1 MRVNRHDGGGGQFE
15 VTRPRQ
21 VRSVGCGARGVGCVT
36 RVLGFLVAVAGLN
49 RIRTRTMFG
58 ILTTEDVVI
67 GVLMLAGGIVA
78 VFTGSR
84 LSRFG
89 RRHTARL
96 VKDAGALEPQS
107 YILYL
112 RPFDLDDEL
121 YRIKPV
127 PVLNPIRRMHTP
139 HSRTWEEHMVWH
151 LRFKLGPVVA
161 VGRPG
166 ERLPLA
172 GARRFYLPLNDWK
185 PTVSD
190 AIRKA
195 RLVVLATGTS
205 EGTLWEFTEVVR
217 LLPPERLLVTVF
229 TDEPEYDRFRAA
241 ARAAFAARA
250 AELQGEEARRLAT
263 FRWPAYPPL
272 KKPDALTRV
281 AGTRGYIVFGRD
293 WTPEFVRIDP
303 SAVRALT
310 LAGRNHAMTRRQ
322 VNPLMRRIK
331 RGLAQAP
338 APTVIPAPPP
348 YAPDVAPGST
358 EQGLVVSGPPSRTAP
373 APTPPGPPPPA
384 TDGPTVPPPPGA
396 AAPPRRT
403 STPPPGAGSRRG
415 RTRRC
420 RGRGTP

>member
-1 MRVNRHDGGGGQFE
+1 MQVNRHDGGE
-15 VTRPRQ
+15 EKLKVTTPRQ

-36 RVLGFLVAVAGLN
+36 RIVGFLVAVGGLN

-58 ILTTEDVVI
+58 ILEAQDVGI
-67 GVLMLAGGIVA
+67 GVLMIAGGIAA
-78 VFTGSR
+78 VFAGTR

-89 RRHTARL
+89 RRHTTRL

-127 PVLNPIRRMHTP
+127 PALNPIRRLHTP
-139 HSRTWEEHMVWH
+139 HSRTFEEHMVGH
-151 LRFKLGPVVA
+151 LRLKLGPVVA

-166 ERLPLA
+166 ERLPLS
-172 GARRFYLPLNDWK
+172 GARRFYLPLDDWK

-195 RLVVLATGTS
+195 QLVVLATGTS

-229 TDEPEYDRFRAA
+229 TDEREYERFRSAA
-241 ARAAFAARA
+241 AAAFAARA
-250 AELQGEEARRLAT
+250 AELRGEEARRLAA

-272 KKPDALTRV
+272 KKPDTLTRM
-281 AGTRGYIVFGRD
+281 AGTRGYIVFGPD
-293 WTPEFVRIDP
+293 WTPEFVRVDP
-303 SAVRALT
+303 TAARALT
-310 LAGRNHAMTRRQ
+310 LVGRNHAMMRRQ

-338 APTVIPAPPP
+338 VPAPAPAPAPGVIAPPPPP
-348 YAPDVAPGST
+348 YAPDVAPG
-358 EQGLVVSGPPSRTAP
+358 R
-373 APTPPGPPPPA
+373 
-384 TDGPTVPPPPGA
+384 A
-396 AAPPRRT
+396 AE
-403 STPPPGAGSRRG
+403 
-415 RTRRC
+415 
-420 RGRGTP
+420 